1 MTDKLAQCLRD
12 NWSYEGLE
20 VTGVS
25 QREVTATV
33 GPGFPISELV
43 MHIGDPNTFNAVIDM
58 TTLAT
63 GAALSVRPGS
73 DPEAPRG
80 SVPVAA
86 AAVVA
91 LALAW
96 LAPAVPS
103 LVFFKNVTL

>member
-1 MTDKLAQCLRD
+1 MTDALAQCLRD

-43 MHIGDPNTFNAVIDM
+43 MHVGDPGTFNAVIEM

-63 GAALSVRPGS
+63 GAALAVRPGS
-73 DPEAPRG
+73 EHTGAR
-80 SVPVAA
+80 SNVPLAVAVAA
-86 AAVVA
+86 AA
-91 LALAW
+91 ALAW
-96 LAPAVPS
+96 VAPILPS
-103 LVFFKNVTL
+103 LLPVSNVTW

>member
-25 QREVTATV
+25 AREVTATI

-43 MHIGDPNTFNAVIDM
+43 MHIGDPGTFNAVIEM

-63 GAALSVRPGS
+63 GAALTVRPGS
-73 DPEAPRG
+73 DPTNPRG
-80 SVPVAA
+80 NASMAVAVAA
-86 AAVVA
+86 AV
-91 LALAW
+91 ALAW
-96 LAPAVPS
+96 LAPALPP
-103 LVFFKNVTL
+103 LVVFRNATW